1 MNEPKEKTFT
11 ILSSKHKLQTFI
23 FQSQKL
29 EDIFDEG
36 AIKKAHWERKK
47 TINK

>member
-11 ILSSKHKLQTFI
+11 ILFLEHKLQTSI
-23 FQSQKL
+23 FQSKKF

-36 AIKKAHWERKK
+36 EIKKVHWERKK
-47 TINK
+47 IINK